1 MTEDQQKMLQKI
13 YTDQQLTESNLKLL
27 QQRIEIIQVYLSNYR
42 SGLMVLE
49 EIENRKDGE
58 EMLMNVGGSIFVQ
71 AKIVNPDK
79 VTRGIGSGIR
89 IEQTVE
95 DAKAAVTEAVTEM
108 EQQETKLVQDY
119 QNLLARASVL
129 NSQFQ
134 QLAAQIQAA
143 QPPAEEE

>member
-1 MTEDQQKMLQKI
+1 MTDDQQRMLQKI
-13 YTDQQLTESNLKLL
+13 YTDQQLAESSLNLL
-27 QQRIEIIQVYLSNYR
+27 QQRIEVIQVYLSNYKA
-42 SGLMVLE
+42 GLRVLE
-49 EIENRKDGE
+49 EIENKKDGE

-71 AKIVNPDK
+71 AKLVSPDK

-89 IEQTVE
+89 IEQNIE
-95 DAKAAVTEAVTEM
+95 DAKVAVAEAVTKM
-108 EQQETKLVQDY
+108 EQQHESLNQDY
-119 QNLLARASVL
+119 QKLLQHASAL

>member
-1 MTEDQQKMLQKI
+1 MTEDPQKLLQKI
-13 YTDQQLTESNLKLL
+13 YTEQQMTESNLNLL
-27 QQRIEIIQVYLSNYR
+27 QQRIEIVQVYITNYR
-42 SGLMVLE
+42 SGLLVLE
-49 EIENRKDGE
+49 EIENKKDGE

-71 AKIVNPDK
+71 AKIVNPEK

-95 DAKAAVTEAVTEM
+95 DAKAAVTEAVTSL
-108 EQQETKLVQDY
+108 EQQYETLTQEY
-119 QNLLARASVL
+119 QKLLARASVL

-143 QPPAEEE
+143 QPPVKEE

>member
-13 YTDQQLTESNLKLL
+13 YTDQQLTESNLNLL
-27 QQRIEIIQVYLSNYR
+27 QQRIEVIQVYLSNYR

-49 EIENRKDGE
+49 EIENRKEDE

-71 AKIVNPDK
+71 AKLVNPDK

-95 DAKAAVTEAVTEM
+95 DAKAAVTEAVTKM
-108 EQQETKLVQDY
+108 EQQHEKLVQDY
-119 QNLLARASVL
+119 QTLMARASVL